1 MLLRAGENEQLV
13 GTLGGIGLVKEE
25 LEGFFELSFVAK
37 GLDRI
42 VVIRGKGCRFKFG
55 ADIRV
60 AKGD

>member
-13 GTLGGIGLVKEE
+13 GMLGGIGLVKEE
-25 LEGFFELSFVAK
+25 LEGFFELSFFAK
-37 GLDRI
+37 RLNRI
-42 VVIRGKGCRFKFG
+42 VVIMGKGCRFRFD